1 MRQADGGVARKQ
13 GVATDL
19 SAGVLTVGGDPGGER
34 RDRVADDQSDKE
46 GTGRSRAQVA
56 APGRREEAQAR
67 RNDGG

>member
-19 SAGVLTVGGDPGGER
+19 SAGVLAAGSDPGGER
-34 RDRVADDQSDKE
+34 RVADDQSDKE
-46 GTGRSRAQVA
+46 GMGRSRAQGT